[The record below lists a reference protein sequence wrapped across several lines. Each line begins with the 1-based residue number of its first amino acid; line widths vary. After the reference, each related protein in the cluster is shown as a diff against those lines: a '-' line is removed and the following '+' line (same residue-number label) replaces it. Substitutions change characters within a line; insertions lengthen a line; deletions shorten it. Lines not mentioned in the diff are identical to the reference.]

1 MTKVLHPDWLR
12 TLQLIKREKS
22 LRKMDSCVLHYL
34 DTYLE
39 FLLLPLLE
47 EGQVEKVEVEGEVG
61 EEVGQ
66 VAQVGQVGQVA

>member
-1 MTKVLHPDWLR
+1 
-12 TLQLIKREKS
+12 
-22 LRKMDSCVLHYL
+22 MDSCVLHYL

>member
-1 MTKVLHPDWLR
+1 
-12 TLQLIKREKS
+12 
-22 LRKMDSCVLHYL
+22 MDSCVLHYL

-47 EGQVEKVEVEGEVG
+47 EGQVEKVEVEVEVEGEVG